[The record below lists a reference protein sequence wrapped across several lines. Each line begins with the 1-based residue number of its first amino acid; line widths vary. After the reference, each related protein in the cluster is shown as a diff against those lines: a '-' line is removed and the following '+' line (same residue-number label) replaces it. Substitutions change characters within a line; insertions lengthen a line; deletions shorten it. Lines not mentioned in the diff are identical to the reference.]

1 MSIFLSKFL
10 PLFLYPLG
18 VLALLLLAILLFWKR
33 PRVAKSILIAAIII
47 LFLSG
52 NRYVASAV
60 TRSLERKYLPEEITL
75 PIDSIVILGGGTEPA
90 IDPRHSVEVN
100 AAGDRVVYGAILS
113 RQFPEATVIVSGG
126 DIDFLDLA
134 SSSPADDMVS
144 LLKLMGIS
152 GENILVQGESQNTYE
167 DALYT
172 CAVLKE
178 NGLQKTLLV
187 TSATHMPRSVAVFR
201 KQGCDVIAAPTDF
214 TVTEAAWQKLWHPN
228 VEEFLIN
235 LIPSHSNLST
245 LTKSIKEYIGISVY
259 RIKGY
264 L

>member
-18 VLALLLLAILLFWKR
+18 LLLILLLVALLVWKKRRLAKIC
-33 PRVAKSILIAAIII
+33 LIAALII

-60 TRSLERKYLPEEITL
+60 ARSLEWQYLPEEITV

-90 IDPRHSVEVN
+90 ISPRPSVEVN
-100 AAGDRVVYGAILS
+100 AAGDRVLYGAILA

-134 SSSPADDMVS
+134 SSSPAEDMVS
-144 LLKLMGIS
+144 LLGLLGIPD
-152 GENILVQGESQNTYE
+152 ETILVQGESQNTYE

-172 CAVLKE
+172 CAMLKK
-178 NGLQKTLLV
+178 NGLQNTLLV

-201 KQGCDVIAAPTDF
+201 KQGCEVIATPTDF
-214 TVTEAAWQKLWHPN
+214 TITVAAWQKLWHPN
-228 VEEFLIN
+228 V
-235 LIPSHSNLST
+235 
-245 LTKSIKEYIGISVY
+245 G
-259 RIKGY
+259 
-264 L
+264 

>member
-10 PLFLYPLG
+10 PLFFYPLG
-18 VLALLLLAILLFWKR
+18 LLAILLLTVLVLWKK
-33 PRVAKSILIAAIII
+33 PRLARTILSAALII

-60 TRSLERKYLPEEITL
+60 ARSLEWQYLPEEITT

-90 IDPRHSVEVN
+90 IAPRQSVEVN
-100 AAGDRVVYGAILS
+100 AAGDRVLYGAVLA
-113 RQFPEATVIVSGG
+113 RQFPEAKIIVSGG

-134 SSSPADDMVS
+134 SSSPAEDMVS
-144 LLKLMGIS
+144 LLALMGIPD
-152 GENILVQGESQNTYE
+152 EDILVQGESQNTYE

-172 CAVLKE
+172 CEMLKE
-178 NGLQKTLLV
+178 NGLQNTLLV
-187 TSATHMPRSVAVFR
+187 TSATHMPRSMAVFL
-201 KQGCDVIAAPTDF
+201 KQGCAVFPAPTDF
-214 TVTEAAWQKLWHPN
+214 TVTEAAWQKLLRPN

-235 LIPSHSNLST
+235 LIPSYSNLST
-245 LTKSIKEYIGISVY
+245 LTKSIKEYIGIWVY
-259 RIKGY
+259 GMKQY